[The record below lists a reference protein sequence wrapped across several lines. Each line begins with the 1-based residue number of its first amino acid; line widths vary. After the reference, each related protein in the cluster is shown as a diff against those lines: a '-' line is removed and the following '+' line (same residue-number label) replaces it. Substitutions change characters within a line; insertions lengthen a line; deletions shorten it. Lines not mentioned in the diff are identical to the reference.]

1 MQLVRSI
8 RLKTS
13 RGWWY
18 SRCAFVF
25 VSNLLGG
32 SMTHADEIAAFYSG
46 KQVSILVGF
55 GVGGGGD
62 SYARLLAR
70 HLGDYIPGK
79 PTVIVQNMPGAG
91 GLVAMN
97 YLYNAA
103 PQDGTVIMSMLSPT
117 VLEPLIGNKNARWD
131 ANKFHWLGNL
141 TRDFIGCITSGRS
154 GIKSI
159 KEAAHREI
167 LFGATGPSANSATH
181 PYALANVLG
190 YKTKVVAGYKGT
202 SEAWLALEKGEV
214 EAVCAFWASQ
224 GAVQKKQ
231 ELDLGTF
238 VPIAQMGPAKHP
250 IFKDAPLVYDL
261 ARDEEEKAVM
271 KIIFGPNEISR
282 PFAAPPNIPSAQL
295 KALQKAFWD
304 VAQSSALLAEAET
317 QGLYVDPMTSEATGI
332 AFQAMTSMPAK
343 IFDRAAA
350 ATRAP

>member
-1 MQLVRSI
+1 MNLIRSKCS
-8 RLKTS
+8 LKS
-13 RGWWY
+13 CWLL
-18 SRCAFVF
+18 SVAL
-25 VSNLLGG
+25 NLFGA
-32 SMTHADEIAAFYSG
+32 SIAYADEVAKFYSG
-46 KQVSILVGF
+46 KQVTILVGF

-62 SYARLLAR
+62 TYARLLAR
-70 HLGDYIPGK
+70 HFSDHIPGK
-79 PTVIVQNMPGAG
+79 PTVIVQNMPGGG

-103 PQDGTVIMSMLSPT
+103 PQDGTVIMSMLAPT

-131 ANKFHWLGNL
+131 ANKFQWLGNL
-141 TRDFIGCITSGRS
+141 TRDFIGCVASGRS

-159 KEAAHREI
+159 QEAAHREI

-181 PYALANVLG
+181 PYALSNVLG

-231 ELDLGTF
+231 ELDSGTF
-238 VPIAQMGPAKHP
+238 VPIAQMGPEKHP
-250 IFKDAPLVYDL
+250 IFKNAPLVDDL

-271 KIIFGPNEISR
+271 KVIFGPNEISR

-304 VAQSSALLAEAET
+304 AARSPSLLAEAET
-317 QGLYVDPMTSEATGI
+317 QGLFIDPMDAAATGA
-332 AFQAMTSMPAK
+332 AFKAMTSMPTK
-343 IFDRAAA
+343 IFDRAAS
-350 ATRAP
+350 ATRAPGSAN